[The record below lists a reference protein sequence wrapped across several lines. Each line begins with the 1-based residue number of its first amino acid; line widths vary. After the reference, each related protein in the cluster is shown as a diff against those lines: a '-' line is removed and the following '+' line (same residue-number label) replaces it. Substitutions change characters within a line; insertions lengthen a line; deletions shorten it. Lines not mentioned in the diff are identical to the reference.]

1 MTKSVPKKSKSSSK
15 TLDANSE
22 GKDFETA
29 IKELEGII
37 SKMESGKL
45 SLADNLTSF
54 EQGIALTN
62 HCQSLLSN
70 AQQKVEILM
79 QEQEEKFGDFI
90 LDEDSDD

>member
-1 MTKSVPKKSKSSSK
+1 MTKNAAKKTNTNDQNK
-15 TLDANSE
+15 D
-22 GKDFETA
+22 KDFETA

-37 SKMESGKL
+37 NKMESGKL
-45 SLADNLTSF
+45 SLADNLKSF

-62 HCQSLLSN
+62 HCQNLLSN

-90 LDEDSDD
+90 LDQDTKDSDE

>member
-1 MTKSVPKKSKSSSK
+1 MTKNVPKKGKSQAR
-15 TLDANSE
+15 TTEAQSE
-22 GKDFETA
+22 AKDFETA

-70 AQQKVEILM
+70 AQQKIEILM